1 MKKVTVFYDNQRLIY
16 DNQRFPKK
24 KKRKKIYHYILK
36 KPYNWLISDELAEKI
51 KSLTPPVMI
60 TVLTSDK
67 NSKKQIISS
76 YVAIVSEVNEETDKN
91 LKPLEIKTFTPE
103 VWSANE
109 AEKARLNR
117 FMKKI
122 GLS

>member
-1 MKKVTVFYDNQRLIY
+1 MKKVTVFYDNQRFL
-16 DNQRFPKK
+16 KK

>member
-1 MKKVTVFYDNQRLIY
+1 MKKLTVFYDNQR
-16 DNQRFPKK
+16 FMKK
-24 KKRKKIYHYILK
+24 KKPYHYILK

-76 YVAIVSEVNEETDKN
+76 YVAIVSDVNEETDKN